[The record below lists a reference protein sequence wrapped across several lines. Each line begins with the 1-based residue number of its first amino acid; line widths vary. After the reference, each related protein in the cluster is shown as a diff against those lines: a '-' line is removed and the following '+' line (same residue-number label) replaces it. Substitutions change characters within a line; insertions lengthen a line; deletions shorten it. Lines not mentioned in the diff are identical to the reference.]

1 MLSDPFHAAQSCCG
15 KCEACRQP
23 CPIIEGSRQWQWCF
37 LIEDL
42 PLLCIQEQDV
52 FYRPSIK
59 ALRPGRDL
67 WLLIRKASGVARRRS
82 GGSVGEVG
90 EVTRARARQHR
101 DTVYIWYA
109 KKKENVIDWFFIRVI
124 GFWLYC
130 KCKVKGQRKQ
140 ICFFVCCFFFFWSC
154 GKRLS
159 DCKWRDI
166 SFLP

>member
-42 PLLCIQEQDV
+42 PLLCIQVQDV

-67 WLLIRKASGVARRRS
+67 RLLIRKASGVAWRSS

-90 EVTRARARQHR
+90 EVTRAGPGNTATLCTF
-101 DTVYIWYA
+101 DTQKI
-109 KKKENVIDWFFIRVI
+109 KKAIDWFFIRVI
-124 GFWLYC
+124 GFWLDC
-130 KCKVKGQRKQ
+130 KCKVKGHWKQ
-140 ICFFVCCFFFFWSC
+140 ICFFVCCFF
-154 GKRLS
+154 
-159 DCKWRDI
+159 
-166 SFLP
+166 